1 VLVLIAVLAC
11 LPMVLAANVVGAMSS
26 VLIAALFA
34 LAFGLLVGQ
43 GGMLSFGHAAYFAV
57 GCFATVHAMQ
67 AVENGALWLPTPL
80 LPLAGGLAALLVG
93 AVAGFFATLR
103 SGVYFS
109 MVTLA
114 IAELFH
120 ALAPSLQG
128 VFGGESGISAMRQ
141 PWAGI
146 GFGSEVDVYYLV
158 LTWVVASGLAL
169 YAYTHTAFGRLTVAL
184 RENER
189 RVAFLGYNV
198 HATKMLVFAVS
209 STFAGIAGGLLAV
222 SNESANYLLF
232 NLSYSANVVLFTYIG
247 GVGSFM
253 GPAIGAAVMTFF
265 AYAVSDMTRQW
276 LLYQGLIFIVVMMYA
291 PQGIIGF
298 AQTQGARILR
308 GEDALRRLGLL
319 LLMLVMALCTLFL
332 CEMAGAVF
340 SRDYQAALARERV
353 WQDVALFGQRWA
365 PDHLLTWLIPAG
377 AAAAA
382 GWLLYRWT
390 RPRLPAGL
398 EAQT

>member
-1 VLVLIAVLAC
+1 
-11 LPMVLAANVVGAMSS
+11 M
-26 VLIAALFA
+26 
-34 LAFGLLVGQ
+34 
-43 GGMLSFGHAAYFAV
+43 
-57 GCFATVHAMQ
+57 
-67 AVENGALWLPTPL
+67 
-80 LPLAGGLAALLVG
+80 
-93 AVAGFFATLR
+93 VAGFFATLR

-128 VFGGESGISAMRQ
+128 IFGGESGISAMRQ

-146 GFGSEVDVYYLV
+146 RFGSEIDVYYLV
-158 LTWVVASGLAL
+158 LVWVVASALAL
-169 YAYTHTAFGRLTVAL
+169 YGYTHTAFGRLTVAL

-189 RVAFLGYNV
+189 RIAFLGYNV
-198 HATKMLVFAVS
+198 HATKILVFSVS

-265 AYAVSDMTRQW
+265 AYAVSDVTRQW

-291 PQGIIGF
+291 PRGIVGF
-298 AQTQGARILR
+298 VQVQGAQMLR
-308 GEDALRRLGLL
+308 GKDVWRRLGMLVLL
-319 LLMLVMALCTLFL
+319 LVIALSCLLL
-332 CEMAGAVF
+332 CEMAGTVF
-340 SRDYQAALARERV
+340 SRDYQAQLVRNGV
-353 WQDVALFGQRWA
+353 WEAVTLFGRAWA
-365 PDHLLTWLIPAG
+365 PDRGPTWLLPALVLVG
-377 AAAAA
+377 ACC
-382 GWLLYRWT
+382 WLHRLT
-390 RPRLPAGL
+390 RPRQPVMAMPVAH
-398 EAQT
+398 AQRAQKTCACRA